1 MPVTPGR
8 ARALRA
14 LEWAVA
20 VLVLA
25 FLVRYVAVHWEG
37 ITGHRW
43 SLRPGRLA
51 AGSALALLAYSI
63 FVLLWKRLLAVFG
76 SPLSLVDAHRIWYF
90 GNLGRYVPGKVLQ
103 LAGTAYLARTKGV
116 SPVLAVAASLV
127 SQLFVL
133 AAGGVVAAVLLP
145 SAAGGEAAGI
155 RALGVA
161 AGAAFA
167 LLVLTPLFGR
177 VHRLGL
183 RLARRGEHWA
193 PVRWRERAWLFAGAI
208 LAWGALGSGFYFF
221 LSSITPLPDGSLWP
235 VAGICAA
242 GYLAGWLAVFVPGGI
257 GVREGV
263 YALLLAQLVPGPVA
277 AAAAILARL
286 WLTLLEI
293 AAAAALAAA
302 FGVADLRTPAPSPSR
317 SA

>member
-1 MPVTPGR
+1 MPLTPTR

-14 LEWAVA
+14 LEWAA
-20 VLVLA
+20 ALLVLA

-37 ITGHRW
+37 IAAHRW
-43 SLRPGRLA
+43 SLRPARLVL
-51 AGSALALLAYSI
+51 GSALALLAYSG
-63 FVLLWKRLLAVFG
+63 FVLLWKRLLAVLG

-103 LAGTAYLARTKGV
+103 LAGTAYLARAKGV
-116 SPVLAVAASLV
+116 SPVLAVAASLI
-127 SQLFVL
+127 SQLFVV
-133 AAGGVVAAVLLP
+133 AAGGVLAAVMVP
-145 SAAGGEAAGI
+145 AAAGGEAAGI
-155 RALGVA
+155 RAAGMA
-161 AGAAFA
+161 AGAVFA

-177 VHRLGL
+177 VHRLAL
-183 RLARRGEHWA
+183 RLARRSEHWA
-193 PVRWRERAWLFAGAI
+193 PIRWRERAWLFAGAV
-208 LAWGALGSGFYFF
+208 LAWVALGGGFFFF
-221 LSSITPLPDGSLWP
+221 LSSITPLPDGSFWP

-286 WLTLLEI
+286 WLTLVEL
-293 AAAAALAAA
+293 AAAAALAAV
-302 FGVADLRTPAPSPSR
+302 FGFSDLRAAAPSPSR